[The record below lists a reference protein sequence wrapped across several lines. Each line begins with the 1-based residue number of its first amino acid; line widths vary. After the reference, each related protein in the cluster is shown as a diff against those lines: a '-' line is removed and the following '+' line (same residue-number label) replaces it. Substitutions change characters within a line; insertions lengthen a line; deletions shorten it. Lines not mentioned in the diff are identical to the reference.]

1 MKKPMGKSIF
11 AAIAM
16 GLLSISYASAD
27 TVNQSVST
35 NHSEVVSNS
44 KHGTPKINNAS
55 AIIQK
60 PRAQLVGWPLMTQDS
75 ARNFKGVVEATK
87 KLPYEAEVPSYIPHG
102 YQLYTARHDR
112 NDVLEVVY
120 HKKGAPIYQD
130 GKKFITNVMAY
141 RMGYSVDTV
150 RDTAYIPAA
159 YGDFEWSEQ
168 STSGVVYYTGNPE
181 THMVRSIAWAQ
192 NDMAYSLFFLDP
204 VKAADAEFYKE
215 HIVPVKTIDSSRY
228 ELLGNYPVTKT
239 SAKTLKLGHNFKNVE
254 PRIDGLQWRFH
265 DWPIENTQKAHT
277 FKGNLREAAQKLP
290 YEIKAPSY
298 IPYGYEIYTVR
309 QDKNDVLEVV
319 YFIKNSQTYRV
330 GKRNSGSIF
339 VYRMGYSVN
348 DVKDVPYVP
357 TEYKDFEWSEQSE
370 SGEVFYTG
378 DPAAQLIRSITWTK
392 DGMAYSLLFLESVK
406 SVDAEFYKEH
416 VAPVKNR

>member
-1 MKKPMGKSIF
+1 MKKTIGKSIF
-11 AAIAM
+11 AAIAI

-27 TVNQSVST
+27 TVDQSVST
-35 NHSEVVSNS
+35 NHSEAASNS
-44 KHGTPKINNAS
+44 KNVTHKINNAS

-75 ARNFKGVVEATK
+75 ARNFKGIVEATA
-87 KLPYEAEVPSYIPHG
+87 KLPYEAEAPSYIPFG

-120 HKKGAPIYQD
+120 HKRNAPIYQA

-141 RMGYSVDTV
+141 RMGYSLDTV
-150 RDTAYIPAA
+150 RDTAYIPAE
-159 YGDFEWSEQ
+159 YKDYEWSKQYE
-168 STSGVVYYTGNPE
+168 SGKVYYTGDPGKQLI
-181 THMVRSIAWAQ
+181 RSITWTEAG
-192 NDMAYSLFFLDP
+192 MAYSLFFLEP

-228 ELLGNYPVTKT
+228 ELLGNYPITKIP
-239 SAKTLKLGHNFKNVE
+239 AKTLKLRHNFKNVE
-254 PRIDGLQWRFH
+254 PRMDDLQWRFH

-277 FKGNLREAAQKLP
+277 FNGNLKEAAQKLP
-290 YEIKAPSY
+290 YEIKAPNY

-319 YFIKNSQTYRV
+319 YFVKNAPNYRD
-330 GKRNSGSIF
+330 GKNNLASIF

-357 TEYKDFEWSEQSE
+357 GEYKDFEWSEQGE
-370 SGEVFYTG
+370 TGEVFYTG

-392 DGMAYSLLFLESVK
+392 DGMAYSLLFLEPVK
-406 SVDAEFYKEH
+406 AVDAEFYKDH
-416 VAPVKNR
+416 VKPVKI